1 MDVSEERKASS
12 SSDHFAVT
20 KLAGSEEGGGKLE
33 HKELRVIGFHLTLQ
47 PGGKEGGGKG
57 GRVEEEEE
65 DVKLKLTAWTA
76 GSINKN
82 EFIKHG

>member
-1 MDVSEERKASS
+1 MDVSEERKVSA

-20 KLAGSEEGGGKLE
+20 KLAGLEEGGGKLE

-47 PGGKEGGGKG
+47 PGGKEEGGKG
-57 GRVEEEEE
+57 GRVEEEE
-65 DVKLKLTAWTA
+65 DVKLRLTAWTA